1 MEHWIG
7 PFMKMFILL
16 VDDNPVQAEAR
27 RAILTRSGAEV
38 VVARSAAEAL
48 ARLEEP
54 GCREGIGLLVTDH
67 LMPGMNGPELV
78 RLVRAL
84 LPNLPVLVLSG
95 LPDAEEAYADSP
107 VLFRLKPFPPAE
119 LIRLT
124 RHMLSDRTLRTA

>member
-1 MEHWIG
+1 
-7 PFMKMFILL
+7 MKTHILL

-38 VVARSAAEAL
+38 IVARGAAEAM
-48 ARLEEP
+48 ARIEDP
-54 GCREGIGLLVTDH
+54 DCREQIGLLVTDH

-78 RLVRAL
+78 RLVRAV
-84 LPNLPVLVLSG
+84 LPELPVLVLSG
-95 LPDAEEAYADSP
+95 LPDAEGDYADSP

-124 RHMLSDRTLRTA
+124 KHMLGGRTLRLA